1 MAQRPIGISV
11 IAVLE
16 ALVGIV
22 LFLLAALIGAL
33 STAGSFLQSW
43 IETYMTTY
51 VPNIGDLITAIML
64 AIAAV
69 FAILGILSLV
79 SAYGLWTGRG
89 WAWYLS
95 VILLVISIILW
106 LLSIP
111 GSPAGGII
119 GLIISGLILWYFFRP
134 YVRAFFGQGPAPQPP
149 PPPPPAPAPAPQ

>member
-1 MAQRPIGISV
+1 MKNMVQRPIGISV
-11 IAVLE
+11 ISVLE
-16 ALVGIV
+16 ALVGV
-22 LFLLAALIGAL
+22 LLFIFAAFFAAL
-33 STAGSFLQSW
+33 STAGSFWSDL
-43 IETYMTTY
+43 IETYATTY
-51 VPNIGDLITAIML
+51 IPNIGELITAIAL

-69 FAILGILSLV
+69 FAIFGILSLI
-79 SAYGLWTGRG
+79 SAYGLWTGKG

-95 VILLVISIILW
+95 VILLVIALILN

-149 PPPPPAPAPAPQ
+149 PPPPPQ